1 MMRPSLF
8 AAVAAAALLPAA
20 LPAQDRTVA
29 TRLIDE
35 G

>member
-8 AAVAAAALLPAA
+8 AVAAAALLPAA